1 MADEDN
7 NQTSALLSFMMQN
20 LRLPGA
26 SSTSAQNQPSGRSK
40 SSINVESQAA
50 LQQNIGQRAA
60 TYGTSSLFLTDYER
74 HAWLGRGQLQV
85 QGTGQSSDKDNF
97 RASSDDS
104 TETSASVS
112 YRSEPS
118 ETPGSY
124 RRKASC
130 TDSGFMPWSQDVDDV
145 EESDPH
151 FLSEVQ
157 QSAVQETSSDQGLHT
172 PTQALGIREARHA
185 SYNSAHF
192 QEREDMIPSRG
203 VRPAALPT
211 APQNQS
217 FFSPSPSPS
226 DYSLTR
232 ALLGFNELFASSQ
245 TASQLRPFVSSEGKP
260 HSEDTSPLGIY
271 FRERSQ
277 SADRMADPG
286 VPTRFLKVSNV
297 DRKMSIWVARDT
309 FKSFGDLRG
318 TYTSFLMSDGVI
330 FLEFFDIRHA
340 MIASKRLYSSPAFEN
355 SSIKIHFCPFS
366 YIRRALPECPI
377 NGNEGVLAVSLQ
389 APILTDNDLL
399 RFLSTFGEIQSFQ
412 KEFNGWPPMILVEYY
427 DTRHAASAL
436 SALREMHNNQQSI
449 PPIGYRMTRTHSTPG
464 DIMYPPSGS
473 AGRSVDASR
482 SNDQAGSPRSGN
494 TVQQPTEQTLKT
506 LSSSAG
512 DRCGLT
518 HPAGDVVDSNARE
531 EHWRFAAQSQ
541 KLPATELPA
550 TERPRSPL
558 SLMRTTSMISN
569 TGHVQRDVVIPLAP
583 SDKRTT
589 LMIRNI
595 PNKYTQ
601 PMLLECINETHF
613 GMFDFL
619 YLRMDFK
626 NKCNVGYAFINFINT
641 EVIASFVQQ
650 HVGKKWGR
658 FNSDKIC
665 SLSYAAIQGRRALV
679 DKFRNSSV
687 MDEEASYRPKIF
699 YTTGPSLGLE
709 EPFPGPTLSK
719 ECARGHG
726 PAHGPARRRVSS
738 APPHN
743 EP

>member
-1 MADEDN
+1 M
-7 NQTSALLSFMMQN
+7 
-20 LRLPGA
+20 
-26 SSTSAQNQPSGRSK
+26 
-40 SSINVESQAA
+40 
-50 LQQNIGQRAA
+50 
-60 TYGTSSLFLTDYER
+60 
-74 HAWLGRGQLQV
+74 

-309 FKSFGDLRG
+309 FK
-318 TYTSFLMSDGVI
+318 VK
-330 FLEFFDIRHA
+330 H
-340 MIASKRLYSSPAFEN
+340 
-355 SSIKIHFCPFS
+355 
-366 YIRRALPECPI
+366 
-377 NGNEGVLAVSLQ
+377 
-389 APILTDNDLL
+389 
-399 RFLSTFGEIQSFQ
+399 
-412 KEFNGWPPMILVEYY
+412 
-427 DTRHAASAL
+427 
-436 SALREMHNNQQSI
+436 
-449 PPIGYRMTRTHSTPG
+449 
-464 DIMYPPSGS
+464 
-473 AGRSVDASR
+473 
-482 SNDQAGSPRSGN
+482 
-494 TVQQPTEQTLKT
+494 
-506 LSSSAG
+506 
-512 DRCGLT
+512 
-518 HPAGDVVDSNARE
+518 
-531 EHWRFAAQSQ
+531 
-541 KLPATELPA
+541 
-550 TERPRSPL
+550 
-558 SLMRTTSMISN
+558 
-569 TGHVQRDVVIPLAP
+569 
-583 SDKRTT
+583 
-589 LMIRNI
+589 
-595 PNKYTQ
+595 
-601 PMLLECINETHF
+601 
-613 GMFDFL
+613 
-619 YLRMDFK
+619 
-626 NKCNVGYAFINFINT
+626 
-641 EVIASFVQQ
+641 
-650 HVGKKWGR
+650 
-658 FNSDKIC
+658 
-665 SLSYAAIQGRRALV
+665 
-679 DKFRNSSV
+679 
-687 MDEEASYRPKIF
+687 
-699 YTTGPSLGLE
+699 
-709 EPFPGPTLSK
+709 
-719 ECARGHG
+719 
-726 PAHGPARRRVSS
+726 
-738 APPHN
+738 
-743 EP
+743 